1 LSKNVLGKLSEVK
14 MKLNYVTTIRNNAY
28 FQWQIE
34 LLIQSFKEHG
44 IEDQLFIGI
53 LDEEE
58 QKPENV
64 FSEPRNLINH
74 KNTFKFNKFTNE
86 NLTANHIHGINEA
99 LKQGIIKQP
108 FVSIHADSILY
119 KPISLENDFD
129 AIFSGDYFFLEQMNK
144 DNIDISEHLKRI
156 SKLKS
161 QFSKQEINLKPMPL
175 GSVYVFNK
183 MPLEFFDRVLNYI
196 KALYNEYGDK
206 YTDRIAWML
215 SFYDYLGGVNYK
227 STWDYE
233 MTMLDHERE
242 SNIIHYSKG
251 LPPVFNK
258 IMFYKNNNDLCTA
271 EGNPYKV
278 LLEHN
283 TTTVTNYIQ
292 KIVKSYKNGN

>member
-1 LSKNVLGKLSEVK
+1 